1 MERQVTARV
10 PRLVVRA
17 LEAGDVDQVMAI
29 QQACLGSVA
38 AWPPQAYRGEGGY
51 ESLVAV
57 SDGCILGFLLFFTAA
72 EEVEILNL
80 AVSPRHRRQGIG
92 AALLR
97 AALAAVAERGARRV
111 FLEVRESNSDAAA
124 FYQRLGFTEW
134 GRRPRYY
141 SSPPEDAVVLS
152 RPVAS
157 SG

>member
-1 MERQVTARV
+1 MTAPV

-17 LEAGDVDQVMAI
+17 LEAGDVEQVMAI
-29 QQACLGSVA
+29 QQACLVSVA
-38 AWPPQAYRGEGGY
+38 EWPPQAYRGEGGY

-57 SDGCILGFLLFFTAA
+57 SDGRILGFLLFRGAA

-80 AVSPRHRRQGIG
+80 AVSPPHRGQGIG

-124 FYQRLGFTEW
+124 FYQRLGFTEC

-141 SSPPEDAVVLS
+141 SSPSEDAVVLS